1 MKKIGFMV
9 AVAALVFCIRVSGQT
24 DSLQNYMVMAVQ
36 NNPAVRAAYRSY
48 EAALQRVIPAGAL
61 DDPQISAD
69 IYPKPMTHVNGKT
82 IADINIMQ
90 MFPWFGMLKAARQE
104 KSWMAEA
111 AYQQYREVGL
121 AQTLVVQKLWYRML
135 SLQEQILTV
144 QENIRLLENIK
155 KVALFKYK
163 TPDVMY
169 GMGKGSGG
177 KAKMSDQLRIQ
188 VEIEKLQEQE
198 EDVKSQLVTG
208 MKQFN
213 ILLHRNE
220 LLSVALPDTLFESL
234 MPLVKVEDIESR
246 NPQLVSLKA
255 QGKSYLAQA
264 EKARKMGLPMFGVGV
279 GWMFNEKRNIDN
291 TTGDMTGSGSM
302 GHMNGMDMPMVML
315 KVSLPIYRKKVK
327 AQERAA
333 ALMKA
338 NTDESYTDQ
347 VDRIRSRYDGI
358 IRESEEARR
367 RIELCDKESRI
378 LDHTITLMSAEYV
391 NGISSITDILQTQRM
406 LIDFKL
412 KRYDAVAAYDTAAAE
427 MENLAAVNDFSINKE
442 KL

>member
-1 MKKIGFMV
+1 MKKIGLMV
-9 AVAALVFCIRVSGQT
+9 AVAALAFSTRAFSQT

-36 NNPAVRAAYRSY
+36 NSPAVRAAYRSY
-48 EAALQRVIPAGAL
+48 EAALQRVIPAGTL

-90 MFPWFGMLKAARQE
+90 MFPWFGTLKAARQE

-198 EDVKSQLVTG
+198 EDVKSQLATG

-220 LLSVALPDTLFESL
+220 LLSVALPDTLSESL

-246 NPQLVSLKA
+246 NPQLVLLKA

-391 NGISSITDILQTQRM
+391 NGTSSITDILQTQRM

-412 KRYDAVAAYDTAAAE
+412 KRNDAVAAYDTAVAE

>member
-1 MKKIGFMV
+1 MKKIGLMV
-9 AVAALVFCIRVSGQT
+9 AVAALTFSTRAFAQT

-36 NNPAVRAAYRSY
+36 NSPAVRAAYRSY
-48 EAALQRVIPAGAL
+48 EAALQRVIPAGTL

-90 MFPWFGMLKAARQE
+90 MFPWFGTLKAARQE

-198 EDVKSQLVTG
+198 EDVKSQLATG

-220 LLSVALPDTLFESL
+220 LLSVALPDTLSESL

-246 NPQLVSLKA
+246 NPQLVLLKA

-315 KVSLPIYRKKVK
+315 KVSLPIYRKKVN

-391 NGISSITDILQTQRM
+391 NGTSSITDILQTQRM

-412 KRYDAVAAYDTAAAE
+412 KRNDAVAAYDTAVAE

>member
-1 MKKIGFMV
+1 MKKIGLMV
-9 AVAALVFCIRVSGQT
+9 AVAALAFSTRAFTQT
-24 DSLQNYMVMAVQ
+24 DSLQNYMVMAVH
-36 NNPAVRAAYRSY
+36 NSPAARAAYRSY
-48 EAALQRVIPAGAL
+48 EAALQRVIPAGTL

-90 MFPWFGMLKAARQE
+90 MFPWFGTLKAARQE
-104 KSWMAEA
+104 KSWTAEA

-246 NPQLVSLKA
+246 NPQLVLLKA

-391 NGISSITDILQTQRM
+391 NGTSSITDILQTQRM

>member
-48 EAALQRVIPAGAL
+48 EAALQRVIPAGTL

-90 MFPWFGMLKAARQE
+90 MFPWFGTLKAARQE

-121 AQTLVVQKLWYRML
+121 AQTLVVQTLWYRML

-220 LLSVALPDTLFESL
+220 LLSVALPDTLSESL

-246 NPQLVSLKA
+246 NPQLVLLKA

-391 NGISSITDILQTQRM
+391 NGTSSITDILQTQRM

-412 KRYDAVAAYDTAAAE
+412 KRYDAVAAYDTAVAE

>member
-48 EAALQRVIPAGAL
+48 EAALQRVIPAGTL

-90 MFPWFGMLKAARQE
+90 MFPWFGTLKAARQE
-104 KSWMAEA
+104 KSWTAEA

-121 AQTLVVQKLWYRML
+121 AQTLVVQTLWYRML

-220 LLSVALPDTLFESL
+220 LLSVALPDTLSESL

-246 NPQLVSLKA
+246 NPQLVLLKA

-391 NGISSITDILQTQRM
+391 NGTSSITDILQTQRM

-412 KRYDAVAAYDTAAAE
+412 KRYDAVAAYDTAVAE

>member
-1 MKKIGFMV
+1 MKKIGLMV
-9 AVAALVFCIRVSGQT
+9 AVAALAFSTRAFTQT
-24 DSLQNYMVMAVQ
+24 DSLQNYMVMAVH
-36 NNPAVRAAYRSY
+36 NSPAARAAYRSY
-48 EAALQRVIPAGAL
+48 EAALQRVIPAGTL

-90 MFPWFGMLKAARQE
+90 MFPWFGTLKAARQE
-104 KSWMAEA
+104 KSWTAEA

-246 NPQLVSLKA
+246 NPQLVLLKA

-338 NTDESYTDQ
+338 NTDESYTNQ

-391 NGISSITDILQTQRM
+391 NGTSSITDILQTQRM

>member
-1 MKKIGFMV
+1 MKKIGLMV
-9 AVAALVFCIRVSGQT
+9 AVAALAFSTRAFTQT
-24 DSLQNYMVMAVQ
+24 DSLQNYMVMAVH
-36 NNPAVRAAYRSY
+36 NSPAARAAYRSY
-48 EAALQRVIPAGAL
+48 EAALQRVIPAGTL

-90 MFPWFGMLKAARQE
+90 MFPWFGTLKAARQE

-220 LLSVALPDTLFESL
+220 LLSVALPDTLSESL

-246 NPQLVSLKA
+246 NPQLVLLKA

-338 NTDESYTDQ
+338 NTDESYTNQ

-391 NGISSITDILQTQRM
+391 NGTSSITDILQTQRM

>member
-36 NNPAVRAAYRSY
+36 NSPAVRAAYRSY

-121 AQTLVVQKLWYRML
+121 AQTLDVQKSWYRML

-169 GMGKGSGG
+169 GMRKGSGG

-220 LLSVALPDTLFESL
+220 LLSVALPDTLSESL

-246 NPQLVSLKA
+246 NPQLVLLKA

>member
-90 MFPWFGMLKAARQE
+90 MFPWFGTLKAARQE
-104 KSWMAEA
+104 KSWTAEA

-220 LLSVALPDTLFESL
+220 LLSVALPDTLSESL

-246 NPQLVSLKA
+246 NPQLVLLKA

-391 NGISSITDILQTQRM
+391 NGTSSITDILQTQRM

>member
-1 MKKIGFMV
+1 MKKIGLMV
-9 AVAALVFCIRVSGQT
+9 AVAALAFSTRAFSQT

-36 NNPAVRAAYRSY
+36 NSPAVRAAYRSY
-48 EAALQRVIPAGAL
+48 EAALQRVIPAGTL

-90 MFPWFGMLKAARQE
+90 MFPWFGTLKAARQE

-198 EDVKSQLVTG
+198 EDVKSQLATG

-220 LLSVALPDTLFESL
+220 LLSVALPDTLSESL

-246 NPQLVSLKA
+246 NPQLVLLKA

-358 IRESEEARR
+358 IREGEEARR

-391 NGISSITDILQTQRM
+391 NGTSSITDILQTQRM

-412 KRYDAVAAYDTAAAE
+412 KRNDAVAAYDTAVAE
-427 MENLAAVNDFSINKE
+427 MENFAAVNDFSINKE

>member
-1 MKKIGFMV
+1 MKKIGLMV
-9 AVAALVFCIRVSGQT
+9 AVAALAFSTRAFAQT

-36 NNPAVRAAYRSY
+36 NSPAVRAAYRSY
-48 EAALQRVIPAGAL
+48 EAALQRVIPAGTL

-90 MFPWFGMLKAARQE
+90 MFPWFGTLKAARQE

-198 EDVKSQLVTG
+198 EDVKSQLATG

-220 LLSVALPDTLFESL
+220 LLSVALPDTLSESL

-246 NPQLVSLKA
+246 NPQLVLLKA

-358 IRESEEARR
+358 IREGEEARR
-367 RIELCDKESRI
+367 KIELCDKESRI
-378 LDHTITLMSAEYV
+378 LDHTITLMSTEYV
-391 NGISSITDILQTQRM
+391 NGTSSITDILQTQRM

-412 KRYDAVAAYDTAAAE
+412 KRNDAVAAYDTAVAE

>member
-1 MKKIGFMV
+1 
-9 AVAALVFCIRVSGQT
+9 
-24 DSLQNYMVMAVQ
+24 
-36 NNPAVRAAYRSY
+36 
-48 EAALQRVIPAGAL
+48 
-61 DDPQISAD
+61 
-69 IYPKPMTHVNGKT
+69 
-82 IADINIMQ
+82 
-90 MFPWFGMLKAARQE
+90 
-104 KSWMAEA
+104 
-111 AYQQYREVGL
+111 
-121 AQTLVVQKLWYRML
+121 
-135 SLQEQILTV
+135 
-144 QENIRLLENIK
+144 
-155 KVALFKYK
+155 
-163 TPDVMY
+163 
-169 GMGKGSGG
+169 
-177 KAKMSDQLRIQ
+177 
-188 VEIEKLQEQE
+188 
-198 EDVKSQLVTG
+198 
-208 MKQFN
+208 
-213 ILLHRNE
+213 
-220 LLSVALPDTLFESL
+220 
-234 MPLVKVEDIESR
+234 
-246 NPQLVSLKA
+246 
-255 QGKSYLAQA
+255 
-264 EKARKMGLPMFGVGV
+264 MGLPMFGVGV

-338 NTDESYTDQ
+338 NTDESYTNQ

-391 NGISSITDILQTQRM
+391 NGTSSITDILQTQRM

-412 KRYDAVAAYDTAAAE
+412 KRYDAVAAYDTAVAE

>member
-48 EAALQRVIPAGAL
+48 EAALQRVIPAGTL

-90 MFPWFGMLKAARQE
+90 MFPWFGTLKAARQE
-104 KSWMAEA
+104 KSWTAEA

-121 AQTLVVQKLWYRML
+121 AQTLVVQTLWYRML

-220 LLSVALPDTLFESL
+220 LLSVALPDTLSESL

-246 NPQLVSLKA
+246 NPQLVLLKA

>member
-1 MKKIGFMV
+1 MKKIGLMV
-9 AVAALVFCIRVSGQT
+9 AVAALAFSTRAFAQT

-36 NNPAVRAAYRSY
+36 NSPAVRAAYRSY
-48 EAALQRVIPAGAL
+48 EAALQRVIPAGTL

-90 MFPWFGMLKAARQE
+90 MFPWFGTLKAARQE

-198 EDVKSQLVTG
+198 EDVKSQLATG

-220 LLSVALPDTLFESL
+220 LLSVALPDTLSESL

-246 NPQLVSLKA
+246 NPQLVLLKA

-338 NTDESYTDQ
+338 NTDESYMDQ

-391 NGISSITDILQTQRM
+391 NGTSSITDILQTQRM

-412 KRYDAVAAYDTAAAE
+412 KRNDAVAAYDTAVAE

>member
-1 MKKIGFMV
+1 MKKIGLMV
-9 AVAALVFCIRVSGQT
+9 AVAALAFSTRAFTQT
-24 DSLQNYMVMAVQ
+24 DSLQNYMVMAVH
-36 NNPAVRAAYRSY
+36 NSPAARAAYRSY
-48 EAALQRVIPAGAL
+48 EAALQRVIPAGTL

-90 MFPWFGMLKAARQE
+90 MFPWFGTLKAARQE
-104 KSWMAEA
+104 KSWTAEA

-246 NPQLVSLKA
+246 NPQLVLLKA

>member
-1 MKKIGFMV
+1 MKKIGLMV
-9 AVAALVFCIRVSGQT
+9 AVAALAFSTRAFAQT

-36 NNPAVRAAYRSY
+36 NSPAVRAAYRSY
-48 EAALQRVIPAGAL
+48 EAALQRVIPAGTL

-90 MFPWFGMLKAARQE
+90 MFPWFGTLKAARQE

-198 EDVKSQLVTG
+198 EDVKSQLATG

-220 LLSVALPDTLFESL
+220 LLSVALPDTLSESL

-246 NPQLVSLKA
+246 NPQLVLLKA

-391 NGISSITDILQTQRM
+391 NGTSSITDILQTQRM

-412 KRYDAVAAYDTAAAE
+412 KRNDAVAAYDTAVAE

>member
-48 EAALQRVIPAGAL
+48 EAALQRVIPAGTL

-90 MFPWFGMLKAARQE
+90 MFPWFGTLKAARQE
-104 KSWMAEA
+104 KSWTAEA

-121 AQTLVVQKLWYRML
+121 AQTLVVQTLWYRML

-220 LLSVALPDTLFESL
+220 LLSVALPDTLSESL

-246 NPQLVSLKA
+246 NPQLVLLKA
-255 QGKSYLAQA
+255 QGSLIWLRLRRPGKWDCRCL
-264 EKARKMGLPMFGVGV
+264 
-279 GWMFNEKRNIDN
+279 
-291 TTGDMTGSGSM
+291 
-302 GHMNGMDMPMVML
+302 
-315 KVSLPIYRKKVK
+315 VS
-327 AQERAA
+327 E
-333 ALMKA
+333 
-338 NTDESYTDQ
+338 
-347 VDRIRSRYDGI
+347 
-358 IRESEEARR
+358 
-367 RIELCDKESRI
+367 
-378 LDHTITLMSAEYV
+378 
-391 NGISSITDILQTQRM
+391 
-406 LIDFKL
+406 
-412 KRYDAVAAYDTAAAE
+412 
-427 MENLAAVNDFSINKE
+427 
-442 KL
+442 

>member
-48 EAALQRVIPAGAL
+48 EAALQRVIPAGTL

-90 MFPWFGMLKAARQE
+90 MFPWFGTLKAARQE
-104 KSWMAEA
+104 KSWTAEA

-121 AQTLVVQKLWYRML
+121 AQTLVVQTLWYRML

-220 LLSVALPDTLFESL
+220 LLSVALPDTLSESL

-246 NPQLVSLKA
+246 NPQLVLLKA

-391 NGISSITDILQTQRM
+391 NGTSSITDILQTQRM